1 MLLIEIIFCMRLPDD
16 EINAL
21 AWKLGVS
28 SGLALADPPS
38 SRLPPKGNL
47 SERCAAPKA
56 CRLVG
61 EPALCGLLLGVGGAP
76 LTGDALVGDA
86 LRCDLAA
93 PLAVIGGASGG
104 RVVRSA
110 SATQSGSARERATP
124 SGATVGERRHATSH
138 AAVK

>member
-1 MLLIEIIFCMRLPDD
+1 MPPLSDWLERSVGRRERRIEAIACR
-16 EINAL
+16 A
-21 AWKLGVS
+21 LGVS

-86 LRCDLAA
+86 LVRQRA
-93 PLAVIGGASGG
+93 GGDG
-104 RVVRSA
+104 RRPV
-110 SATQSGSARERATP
+110 
-124 SGATVGERRHATSH
+124 GAW
-138 AAVK
+138 